1 MTTARLYTC
10 PNCMRVESFSKIEE
24 NGYACLNPE
33 CELSERKLVHWE
45 QTASGQF
52 RHLYGW
58 VLEPG
63 DVLHG
68 HYEIIKLIGKGGYGA
83 TYKAKFRDLHQQI
96 FAIKETP
103 RIYCDNE
110 EDDFLLNLDHPGIPK
125 LYDQFN
131 EDELHYIVMEFIEGE
146 SLQELTQN
154 LSAIGLEQRVLKIAE
169 QICDILAYIHQAGV
183 VHRDLKP
190 ENILIRRNGSIAIV
204 DFGIAKRFVP
214 GVQTRHLARA
224 ASQFFAP
231 PEQYRTGG
239 GITDPRSDIYSLGAI
254 LYFLLTRREP
264 IDANNRKAGEVISPL
279 PRSLNA
285 NISRQVEY
293 VIIKAM
299 SMNPDDRFES
309 MDDFKQ
315 ALIRSGS
322 VTTRVCPKCGRLYR
336 GAHNVCPQCGKPTN
350 PLGATDSNPFLFR
363 SGDRAANLKEFID
376 ICYSHWDDAVWHLYR
391 GDFETWLNSIQEGS
405 LAEKAPKIRQSN
417 PNNRNLGLN
426 EFLLKSPFGRIPK
439 LELSHEKIDFLDIK
453 PGDQKRVAIFILN
466 AGDGFLMG
474 ELYFEAP
481 YLIADNYSFACFPK
495 EKKQITFFLS
505 AENIPMKNLITNVVF
520 KTNVGTKSIPISIF
534 TEPPELRWKVN
545 PNALVFKLEEHE
557 HDMQGFTVEVTT
569 GNGKLDGN
577 ISTNQPWLKITP
589 TNFTGRSQV
598 IRVDI
603 DSQGLVPGDYN
614 DKIEVKTNFGTKHVD
629 VQLTVDAAVTRKME
643 KLPVKRMDWW
653 KFIRVQ
659 IQPAFIFMF
668 LFLGLYWLNSVNNQV
683 INSSPVVVG
692 AFSIIGA
699 LLGLLPQIRQ
709 KINNIII
716 SILIGLLAGL
726 IASAIWQ
733 TYAYQLYTFLFELSR
748 SLISIAFF
756 ERLSAFWPMLFFIS
770 TGFWIGGVIGI
781 IISAIKFR
789 PAAIEIIYY
798 KIIFFFLILIV
809 NVLVLS
815 VFELTG

>member
-1 MTTARLYTC
+1 MTARLYTC
-10 PNCMRVESFSKIEE
+10 PNCMRVESFTRIEE

-33 CELSERKLVHWE
+33 CELSERKVVHWE

-63 DVLHG
+63 DVLRG
-68 HYEIIKLIGKGGYGA
+68 RYEIIKLIGKGGYGA

-131 EDELHYIVMEFIEGE
+131 ENELHYIVMEFIEGE
-146 SLQELTQN
+146 SLQELIQN
-154 LSAIGLEQRVLKIAE
+154 LSSIGLEQRVLKIAE
-169 QICDILAYIHQAGV
+169 QVCDILAYIHQAGV

-224 ASQFFAP
+224 ASQFYAP

-264 IDANNRKAGEVISPL
+264 VDANNRKPDEVINPL
-279 PRSLNA
+279 PRTLNA

-299 SMNPDDRFES
+299 SMNPDERFES
-309 MDDFKQ
+309 MADLKQ

-336 GAHNVCPQCGKPTN
+336 GANNICPQCGKQTN
-350 PLGATDSNPFLFR
+350 PLGATDTNPFLFR
-363 SGDRAANLKEFID
+363 SGDRATNLKDFID
-376 ICYSHWDDAVWHLYR
+376 ICYTHWDDAIWHLYR

-405 LAEKAPKIRQSN
+405 LAEKATKIRQTSTE
-417 PNNRNLGLN
+417 NRNLGLN

-439 LELSHEKIDFLDIK
+439 LELSHEKIDFLDVK
-453 PGDQKRVAIFILN
+453 PGDQKRVSLFILN

-474 ELYFEAP
+474 ELQFEDP
-481 YLIADNYSFACFPK
+481 YLIADNYSFSCFPR

-505 AENIPMKNLITNVVF
+505 AENIPMKNLKTNVVF
-520 KTNVGTKSIPISIF
+520 KTNVGTKSIPVAIF

-545 PNALVFKLEEHE
+545 PNNLVFKIEEHQN
-557 HDMQGFTVEVTT
+557 DMKGFTVEVIT
-569 GNGKLDGN
+569 GNGKLEGT
-577 ISTNQPWLKITP
+577 ISTNQSWLKITP
-589 TNFTGRSQV
+589 TTFHGRSQV

-603 DSQGLVPGDYN
+603 NNQGLVPGEYQEQ
-614 DKIEVKTNFGTKHVD
+614 IEVKTKHGTKFVD
-629 VQLTVDAAVTRKME
+629 VQLTVEPAVTRKM
-643 KLPVKRMDWW
+643 KKQPIKSFSWW

-659 IQPAFIFMF
+659 IQPAFIFMV
-668 LFLGLYWLNSVNNQV
+668 LFWILYWLNSVNNQL

-699 LLGLLPQIRQ
+699 LVGLIPEIRQ
-709 KINNIII
+709 KINNKII
-716 SILIGLLAGL
+716 SVLTGVLAGL
-726 IASAIWQ
+726 IVSAIWQ
-733 TYAYQLYTFLFELSR
+733 AYAFQLYTFLVAVSH
-748 SLISIAFF
+748 SLVSVSFSDRLAFF
-756 ERLSAFWPMLFFIS
+756 WPTLFFIS

-781 IISAIKFR
+781 IISAIRFR
-789 PAAIEIIYY
+789 PSVIEIIYY
-798 KIIFFFLILIV
+798 KIIFFFLILII
-809 NVLVLS
+809 NVAFLTVIELVR
-815 VFELTG
+815 

>member
-1 MTTARLYTC
+1 MTARLYTC
-10 PNCMRVESFSKIEE
+10 PNCMRVESFTKIQE

-33 CELSERKLVHWE
+33 CELSERKVVHWE

-63 DVLHG
+63 DVLRG
-68 HYEIIKLIGKGGYGA
+68 RYEIIKLLGKGGYGA

-131 EDELHYIVMEFIEGE
+131 ENELHYIVMEFIEGDN
-146 SLQELTQN
+146 LQELIRH
-154 LSAIGLEQRVLKIAE
+154 LSSIGLEQRVLKIAE
-169 QICDILAYIHQAGV
+169 QVCDILAYIHQAGV

-224 ASQFFAP
+224 ASQFYAP

-264 IDANNRKAGEVISPL
+264 VDANSRKPEEKITPL
-279 PRSLNA
+279 PRTLNP

-299 SMNPDDRFES
+299 SMNPNDRFES
-309 MDDFKQ
+309 MADLKQ

-336 GAHNVCPQCGKPTN
+336 GANNLCPQCGKPTN

-363 SGDRAANLKEFID
+363 SGERASNLKDFID
-376 ICYSHWDDAVWHLYR
+376 ICYARWDDAVWHLYQ
-391 GDFETWLNSIQEGS
+391 GDFESWLNSIQEGS
-405 LAEKAPKIRQSN
+405 LAEKAAHIRQSKIE
-417 PNNRNLGLN
+417 NRNLGLN
-426 EFLLKSPFGRIPK
+426 EFLLKSPYGRIPK

-453 PGDQKRVAIFILN
+453 PGDQKRVSIFILN
-466 AGDGFLMG
+466 AGDGFLQG
-474 ELYFEAP
+474 ELQFEDP
-481 YLIADNYSFACFPK
+481 YLIADNYYFSCFPR

-505 AENIPMKNLITNVVF
+505 ADNIPMRNLKTNIVF
-520 KTNVGTKSIPISIF
+520 KTNVGTKSIPVAIF

-545 PNALVFKLEEHE
+545 PKTLVFKIEEHQN
-557 HDMQGFTVEVTT
+557 DMKGFTIEVVT
-569 GNGKLDGN
+569 GNGKLEGA
-577 ISTNQPWLKITP
+577 ILANQNWLKIDP
-589 TNFTGRSQV
+589 TTFQGRSQV
-598 IRVDI
+598 IRVGVN
-603 DSQGLVPGDYN
+603 SQGLVPGEYHEQ
-614 DKIEVKTNFGTKHVD
+614 IEIKTKHGTQLVD
-629 VQLTVDAAVTRKME
+629 VQLTIEAAVTRRIK
-643 KLPVKRMDWW
+643 KVQIQHINWW

-659 IQPAFIFMF
+659 MQPTLIFM
-668 LFLGLYWLNSVNNQV
+668 LFFWILYQFNSIDKQV
-683 INSSPVVVG
+683 MNSSPVVVG
-692 AFSIIGA
+692 AFTCIGA
-699 LLGLLPQIRQ
+699 LVGLIPAIRQ
-709 KINNIII
+709 KISNTII
-716 SILIGLLAGL
+716 SILAGVLTGL
-726 IASAIWQ
+726 ILSAIWQ
-733 TYAYQLYTFLFELSR
+733 AFAFQLYTFLSGLSR
-748 SLISIAFF
+748 MILNGSLGDRFHV
-756 ERLSAFWPMLFFIS
+756 FWPEQFFIS
-770 TGFWIGGVIGI
+770 IGFLVGGI
-781 IISAIKFR
+781 IGVVIASFKFR
-789 PAAIEIIYY
+789 PSIIYTIY
-798 KIIFFFLILIV
+798 YIIIFFFLILMI
-809 NVLVLS
+809 NVVFLF
-815 VFELTG
+815 VFEMVI